1 MFERKVAP
9 LALLF
14 VYSQANRRDFL
25 MPDFTSPLDVDS
37 VTAWLRLSFAG
48 IAPTR
53 AKAALRRLQTPQNL
67 FEAAL
72 NGDELLR
79 SNDQLTEKAVAKL
92 REMAA
97 KDVSKQL
104 DAMKSHGISL
114 LLDTDSNYPRA
125 LHSLADAPPC
135 LFIRGDIS
143 ELDERAVA
151 IVGTRNVTEYGKGLA
166 HRFGVE
172 LARAGVTVVSGLA
185 RGIDTAAHR
194 GALDGGGRTL
204 AVTGCGLDI
213 VYPADNKDLMLE
225 IEGQGAVL
233 SEWAPTTNPEAWHF
247 PARNRIIAGLS
258 LGVIV
263 VEAAAKSGALITADF
278 ANEMGREVFAVPGNI
293 HKTQSRGPHQL
304 IRDGATLVESIE
316 DVLQAL
322 EARTWPVPER
332 EVEANGDA
340 ERAESASRPAKRS
353 PIPRAEPAS
362 LPAKAVNTASFSPD
376 ENKIWVCL
384 DVEPRHIDDLSEQAA
399 LSASQTNT
407 ALVLLELKGAAR
419 RLPGNLFAR
428 VV

>member
-1 MFERKVAP
+1 MQSSNPSFDHE
-9 LALLF
+9 
-14 VYSQANRRDFL
+14 
-25 MPDFTSPLDVDS
+25 T
-37 VTAWLRLSFAG
+37 VTAWLRFSFAG
-48 IAPTR
+48 VAPNR
-53 AKAALRRLQTPQNL
+53 ARAALERLQTPHDV

-72 NGDELLR
+72 GGDTLLK
-79 SNDQLTEKAVAKL
+79 SSDGLTEKAIAKL
-92 REMAA
+92 RECATR
-97 KDVSKQL
+97 DVSKQL
-104 DAMKSHGISL
+104 EAMNAHGIRL
-114 LLDTDSNYPRA
+114 LLESDSDYPRA
-125 LHSLADAPPC
+125 LQAIPDAPPC

-143 ELDERAVA
+143 EVDERAVA
-151 IVGTRNVTEYGKGLA
+151 IVGTRNVTEYGRGLA
-166 HRFGVE
+166 HRFALE

-185 RGIDTAAHR
+185 RGIDTSAHR

-213 VYPADNKDLMLE
+213 VYPSDNKDLMLE
-225 IEGQGAVL
+225 IEGHGAVL

-278 ANEMGREVFAVPGNI
+278 ANELGREVFAVPGNI

-304 IRDGATLVESIE
+304 IRDGAILVESVE

-322 EARTWPVPER
+322 EARSWPLPDRPNSENG
-332 EVEANGDA
+332 ENGDA
-340 ERAESASRPAKRS
+340 EPVTESSRPPKR
-353 PIPRAEPAS
+353 PAPPRSEPALS
-362 LPAKAVNTASFSPD
+362 TAKLVNTASFSPD

-384 DVEPRHIDDLSEQAA
+384 DVEPRHIDDLSSAA
-399 LSASQTNT
+399 DLSASQTNT

>member
-1 MFERKVAP
+1 MSDSDINDYLSTPQYMTAI
-9 LALLF
+9 
-14 VYSQANRRDFL
+14 DT
-25 MPDFTSPLDVDS
+25 TS
-37 VTAWLRLSFAG
+37 WLRFAFAG
-48 IAPTR
+48 LVPNR
-53 AKAALRRLQTPQNL
+53 ARAALERLGTPDRV

-72 NGDELLR
+72 Q
-79 SNDQLTEKAVAKL
+79 NDQELRTSDKLTEKAILKL
-92 REMAA
+92 RECAVR
-97 KDVSKQL
+97 DVTRQI
-104 DAMKSHGISL
+104 DVMESHGISIL
-114 LLDTDSNYPRA
+114 LESNANYPRA
-125 LHSLADAPPC
+125 LRAIPDAPPC
-135 LFIRGDIS
+135 LFMRGTLLEADQ
-143 ELDERAVA
+143 RAVA
-151 IVGTRNVTEYGKGLA
+151 IVGTRNVTEYGRGLA
-166 HRFGVE
+166 HRFALE
-172 LARAGVTVVSGLA
+172 LSRAGVTVVSGLA

-213 VYPADNKDLMLE
+213 VYPSDNKDLMLE

-278 ANEMGREVFAVPGNI
+278 ANELGREVFAVPGNI

-304 IRDGATLVESIE
+304 IRDGATLIESVE

-322 EARTWPVPER
+322 ESRAWPLPEDSSSPSFGSGR
-332 EVEANGDA
+332 RGERQDA
-340 ERAESASRPAKRS
+340 EPTKPSSRPAKSPQTPRS
-353 PIPRAEPAS
+353 QSAPIA
-362 LPAKAVNTASFSPD
+362 AKVVNTASFSPD

-384 DVEPRHIDDLSEQAA
+384 DVEPRHIDDLADEAG
-399 LSASQTNT
+399 LGASQVNT

>member
-1 MFERKVAP
+1 MSDSFAP
-9 LALLF
+9 LDLA
-14 VYSQANRRDFL
+14 A
-25 MPDFTSPLDVDS
+25 
-37 VTAWLRLSFAG
+37 VTPWLRFSYAG
-48 IAPTR
+48 LNPNR
-53 AKAALRRLQTPQNL
+53 ARAALGRLESPQGV

-72 NGDELLR
+72 AGDELLKTQ
-79 SNDQLTEKAVAKL
+79 DKLTDKALAKL
-92 REMAA
+92 RECAT
-97 KDVSKQL
+97 KDVSLQL
-104 DAMKSHGISL
+104 EAMEAHGIRVL
-114 LLDTDSNYPRA
+114 LESDAHYPRA
-125 LHSLADAPPC
+125 LLAIPDAPPC
-135 LFIRGDIS
+135 LFIRGDLS
-143 ELDERAVA
+143 QTDERAVA
-151 IVGTRNVTEYGKGLA
+151 IVGTRHMTEYGKGLA

-213 VYPADNKDLMLE
+213 VYPSDNRDLMLE

-278 ANEMGREVFAVPGNI
+278 ANELGREVFAVPGNI

-332 EVEANGDA
+332 TNGDSIPDGDA
-340 ERAESASRPAKRS
+340 EPARAPSRPAPSS
-353 PIPRAEPAS
+353 PLPRAQPA
-362 LPAKAVNTASFSPD
+362 PKIVNTASFSPD

-384 DVEPRHIDDLSEQAA
+384 DVEPRHIDDLSGAA
-399 LSASQTNT
+399 GLNASQANT

>member
-1 MFERKVAP
+1 
-9 LALLF
+9 
-14 VYSQANRRDFL
+14 
-25 MPDFTSPLDVDS
+25 MPSPHDS
-37 VTAWLRLSFAG
+37 SEQDTVIAWLRFSLAG
-48 IAPTR
+48 IAPGR
-53 AKAALRRLQTPQNL
+53 ARVALERLKTPQNV

-72 NGDELLR
+72 AGDALLR
-79 SNDQLTEKAVAKL
+79 SSDGLTEKAAAKL
-92 REMAA
+92 RECARR
-97 KDVSKQL
+97 DVSKHL
-104 DAMKSHGISL
+104 EAMDAHGIRL
-114 LLDTDSNYPRA
+114 LLESDDAYPRA
-125 LHSLADAPPC
+125 LQAIPDTPPC
-135 LFIRGDIS
+135 LLIRGNIS
-143 ELDERAVA
+143 QSDERAVA
-151 IVGTRNVTEYGKGLA
+151 IVGTRNVTEYGRGLA
-166 HRFGVE
+166 YRFALE
-172 LARAGVTVVSGLA
+172 LARAGVSVVSGLA

-213 VYPADNKDLMLE
+213 VYPSDNRDLMLE

-278 ANEMGREVFAVPGNI
+278 ANELGREVFAVPGNI

-304 IRDGATLVESIE
+304 IRDGAILVESVE

-322 EARTWPVPER
+322 EARAWPLPDRSNSE
-332 EVEANGDA
+332 NGDA
-340 ERAESASRPAKRS
+340 EPVAENSRPAKRS
-353 PIPRAEPAS
+353 APPRSEPAPNS
-362 LPAKAVNTASFSPD
+362 AKVVNTASFSPD

-384 DVEPRHIDDLSEQAA
+384 DVEPRHIDDLSNAA
-399 LSASQTNT
+399 DLSASQTNT

>member
-1 MFERKVAP
+1 
-9 LALLF
+9 
-14 VYSQANRRDFL
+14 
-25 MPDFTSPLDVDS
+25 MPDPTASPDVAAL
-37 VTAWLRLSFAG
+37 TAWLRFAFAG
-48 IAPTR
+48 LVPNR
-53 AKAALRRLQTPQNL
+53 ARAALARLETPQNV
-67 FEAAL
+67 FAAAL
-72 NGDELLR
+72 SGDAALK
-79 SNDQLTEKAVAKL
+79 SSDGLTDKAIAKL
-92 REMAA
+92 RDCAA
-97 KDVSKQL
+97 KDVSQQL
-104 DAMKSHGISL
+104 EAMQAHGIRL
-114 LLDTDSNYPRA
+114 LLESDPAYPRA
-125 LHSLADAPPC
+125 LQAIPDAPPC
-135 LFIRGDIS
+135 LFLRGDIS
-143 ELDERAVA
+143 QSDERAVA
-151 IVGTRNVTEYGKGLA
+151 IVGTRNVTEYGRGLA

-194 GALDGGGRTL
+194 GALDGGGRTF

-213 VYPADNKDLMLE
+213 VYPSDNKELMLE

-278 ANEMGREVFAVPGNI
+278 ANELGREVFAVPGNI

-304 IRDGATLVESIE
+304 IRDGATLVESVE

-322 EARTWPVPER
+322 EARAWPVPER
-332 EVEANGDA
+332 SATKNEGNDGA
-340 ERAESASRPAKRS
+340 EPVRDASRPAKRALS
-353 PIPRAEPAS
+353 PRSSDGQTPLKI
-362 LPAKAVNTASFSPD
+362 VDTASFSPD
-376 ENKIWVCL
+376 ENKIWICL
-384 DVEPRHIDDLSEQAA
+384 DVEPRHIDDLSGAA
-399 LSASQTNT
+399 DLSASQANT